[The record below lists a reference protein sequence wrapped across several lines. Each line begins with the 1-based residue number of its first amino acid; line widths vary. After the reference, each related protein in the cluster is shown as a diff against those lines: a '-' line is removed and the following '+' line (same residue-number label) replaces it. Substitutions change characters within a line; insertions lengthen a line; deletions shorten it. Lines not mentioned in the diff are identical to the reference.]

1 MPPVEAV
8 EAENVQLRV
17 ENTLLREQ
25 VAWLRKQIYG
35 GGKSEKLDEAQL
47 KLKLEQME
55 ARLEEQKTQTVTYE
69 RNAAQARKSEPPKER
84 FKDLP
89 VQETVVIEPEEVKAD
104 PDLYER
110 IGEEKTFEVDITPP
124 KLFKREIIRPKY
136 RFKLERERP
145 PVIAPALARPVEGG
159 YASAGL
165 LAWVV
170 LSKYLDHLPLYRQEK
185 MSPRWGAY
193 LSRKTMADWVETVAG
208 WLKPIY
214 NHMRLSLLA
223 GDYIQADET
232 PIRYQDPD
240 TKKGKSEEGWMWL
253 ISKPGG
259 DVVFDWRLSRRHGE
273 LTSLLDGYTG
283 LLQSDGYGAYNTY
296 GQGAG
301 VTWIGC
307 WAHARRKFYDALDTH
322 PREAGLVLALI
333 ARLYGCEKRYREKQL
348 DPESRNR
355 CRLGE
360 QKRILKWIHI
370 AIRVCARRAL
380 PKSSLGKACSYTL
393 KLWEPLCQYLYHGQ
407 VEIDNNLVENA
418 IRPSALGKK
427 NWLFIGSRKAGDR
440 SAIIYSLAISC
451 QRHGIDPHAYLKDVL
466 SRLPRMTNQDD
477 IASLAPV
484 NWKPLA

>member
-8 EAENVQLRV
+8 LTENEQLKE
-17 ENTLLREQ
+17 ENILLREQ
-25 VAWLRKQIYG
+25 IAWLRKQLFG
-35 GGKSEKLDEAQL
+35 GGKSEKLDPDQL
-47 KLKLEQME
+47 KLKLEEME
-55 ARLEEQKTQTVTYE
+55 ARLEEQKTQKVTYE
-69 RNAAQARKSEPPKER
+69 RNVGKARKSEPPKER

-104 PDLYER
+104 PELYER

-124 KLFKREIIRPKY
+124 KLWKREIIRPKY

-145 PVIAPALARPVEGG
+145 PVIAPALPRPVEGG

-170 LSKYLDHLPLYRQEK
+170 LSKYMDHLPLYRQEK
-185 MSPRWGAY
+185 MSQRWGAY

-253 ISKPGG
+253 ISRPDG

-273 LTSLLDGYTG
+273 LTSLLDGYSG
-283 LLQSDGYGAYNTY
+283 LLQSDGYGAYDRY
-296 GQGAG
+296 GRGND

-307 WAHARRKFYDALDTH
+307 WAHARRKFDVALDNY

-333 ARLYGCEKRYREKQL
+333 ARLYALEKRYREEQL
-348 DPESRNR
+348 DPESRKR
-355 CRLGE
+355 CRLAE

-370 AIRVCARRAL
+370 TIRICARRAL
-380 PKSSLGKACSYTL
+380 PKSSLGKACAYAL
-393 KLWEPLCQYLYHGQ
+393 KLWEPLCEYLYHGQ

-427 NWLFIGSRKAGDR
+427 NWLFIGSRNAGDR

-466 SRLPRMTNQDD
+466 SRLPLMTNQDD

>member
-8 EAENVQLRV
+8 HAENEQLRV

-25 VAWLRKQIYG
+25 LAWLRKQMFG
-35 GGKSEKLDEAQL
+35 GGKGETLDPAQL
-47 KLKLEQME
+47 KLKLEAIQ
-55 ARLEEQKTQTVTYE
+55 ARLEEHKTQKVTYE
-69 RNAAQARKSEPPKER
+69 RTIGQAKQSEPPKER

-89 VQETVVIEPEEVKAD
+89 VQETLVIEPEEVKAD
-104 PDLYER
+104 PQLYER

-124 KLFKREIIRPKY
+124 KLWKREIIRPKY
-136 RFKLERERP
+136 RFKLGRDRP
-145 PVIAPALARPVEGG
+145 PVIAPALPRPVEGG
-159 YASAGL
+159 YASSGL

-170 LSKYLDHLPLYRQEK
+170 LSKYMDHLPLYRQEK

-273 LTSLLDGYTG
+273 LTSLLEGYAG
-283 LLQSDGYGAYNTY
+283 LLQSDGYGAYDRY
-296 GQGAG
+296 GRGND

-322 PREAGLVLALI
+322 PREAGLILALI
-333 ARLYGCEKRYREKQL
+333 ARLYGCEQRYREEKL
-348 DPESRNR
+348 DAESRKR
-355 CRLGE
+355 CRLRE
-360 QKRILKWIHI
+360 QKRILKWINI
-370 AIRVCARRAL
+370 AIRICAHRCL
-380 PKSSLGKACSYTL
+380 PKSSLGKACAYTL
-393 KLWEPLCQYLYHGQ
+393 KLWEPLCEYLYHGQ

-427 NWLFIGSRKAGDR
+427 NWLFIGSREAGDR

-451 QRHGIDPHAYLKDVL
+451 RRHGIDPHAYLKDVL

-477 IASLAPV
+477 IAALAPV
-484 NWKPLA
+484 NWKPTA